1 MRSILWAICLALCAA
16 LPAHAVTTAV
26 PAAGLPTATDYSA
39 SVLPE
44 TAGIVSWRT
53 LAQVEMVQ
61 KGINLV
67 PAFSKDI
74 LGLDATEVKLQGF
87 VIPLQVGDGQK
98 HFLIAAV
105 PAECQ
110 FCMPAGPEAVV
121 EVVAK
126 APVKFGLAPIV
137 VAGKFSVLK
146 NEAGGLLYRLD
157 DAVSL
162 GAALPAEA
170 AAKPKAKP

>member
-1 MRSILWAICLALCAA
+1 MMRRTVSAICLALCAT
-16 LPAHAVTTAV
+16 LPAHAVTTAI
-26 PAAGLPTATDYSA
+26 PTAGLPTANDYAA

-44 TAGIVSWRT
+44 KAGVVSWRT

-67 PAFSKDI
+67 PAFSSDI

-98 HFLIAAV
+98 HFLLAAV

-126 APVKFGLAPIV
+126 GPVKFGLAPIV

-146 NEAGGLLYRLD
+146 NEAGGLLYRLN

-170 AAKPKAKP
+170 PARPKP